1 MDTNDRR
8 DASDSTKLTAVR
20 RLELAELA
28 DETARQSAFADYRSR
43 RAENTL
49 RRQDAEL
56 ANFGAYIGVGGL
68 TTPTAWAGVTWGLVD
83 SFVKKLLV
91 DGYAVGTVNN
101 HLSTIK
107 TYAKLA
113 AKAGTVSVQEL
124 AMIRIIS
131 GYAHR
136 EAKRINEKRAGAGIE
151 TRLGTKKE
159 MARVLTE
166 AQEVALKGLCDDTP
180 RGLRDCV
187 LLVLLLDLGLRVSEA
202 VDLQVADFDRTTG
215 KLVVNRR
222 KTDSVTTF
230 ELRNA
235 KRDAL
240 RAYLE
245 AIEPAGQLLRGSRK
259 DGTLIG
265 GMSSRAVRARV
276 CAMGNRL
283 GTDHLSPH
291 DLRHTR
297 ATRLAS
303 TLNVRQLMDW
313 FGWNS
318 PAMAARYIESVQHIA
333 VE

>member
-1 MDTNDRR
+1 MDERR
-8 DASDSTKLTAVR
+8 EAPDQVQLASVR
-20 RLELAELA
+20 RLELAALA
-28 DETARQSAFADYRSR
+28 DETARQGAFADYRSR

-56 ANFGAYIGVGGL
+56 ANFAAYIGMEGL
-68 TTPTAWAGVTWGLVD
+68 ATAPNAWTGVTWGIVD
-83 SFVKKLLV
+83 SFVKKLLM

-113 AKAGTVSVQEL
+113 AKAGALSVQRL
-124 AMIRIIS
+124 AMIRTVA

-136 EAKRINEKRAGAGIE
+136 EAKRIDEKRAGAGIE
-151 TRLGTKKE
+151 TRLGTKKD

-166 AQEVALKGLCDDTP
+166 AQEVALKGPCDDTP
-180 RGLRDCV
+180 QGLRDRV

-202 VDLQVADFDRTTG
+202 VDLQVADFDWGTG

-235 KRDAL
+235 KRATL
-240 RAYLE
+240 HAYLE
-245 AIEPAGQLLRGSRK
+245 VVEPAGQLLRGSRK
-259 DGTLIG
+259 DGTLVG
-265 GMSSRAVRARV
+265 GMSNRAVRARI

-283 GTDHLSPH
+283 GIDHLSPH

-303 TLNVRQLMDW
+303 SLNVRQLMDW

-318 PAMAARYIESVQHIA
+318 PAMAARYIESVQHII